1 VLTLFYICQVLESFE
16 FLSRPEFT
24 DATQSLANPD
34 GIIEGCRSTVEEI
47 SKGLDGLSLTDASHI
62 APSKRRRIKGALQ
75 WVMEE
80 SKFRKLLDET
90 MKHKST
96 ITLALLG
103 EITTDVK
110 CIKRKVEDIDDRLDA
125 RQRWEIYNWVEL
137 TNPTAIHQRACKN
150 HEKNTCQW
158 IHRVEQWND
167 WLSRKRRMIWLH
179 GIPGAGKTV
188 LASYLIEQ
196 TIAHC
201 QHQSSNRVECLYY
214 YCSFTHGQSEQRN
227 ETFPFLRWIVSQLC
241 RRSEDIPCAIID
253 LHRHNNIMSLEVLKE
268 ALGKLLEGLDV
279 LYIVL
284 DGVDESSPRDTLL
297 ELIQDLATQQI
308 FAKIQL
314 LVTSRRYGDIEAV
327 LRPLADP
334 SLPMSNDIVDEDI
347 RSFVDATMQ
356 RDQRFKQWPEA
367 LLKDISSAL
376 VKGAQGM

>member
-1 VLTLFYICQVLESFE
+1 VLESFE

-47 SKGLDGLSLTDASHI
+47 SRSLDGLSLTNVSHV
-62 APSKRRRIKGALQ
+62 APGKRQRIKGALQ
-75 WVMEE
+75 WGMKETNL
-80 SKFRKLLDET
+80 RKLLDDT

-103 EITTDVK
+103 EIITDVK
-110 CIKRKVEDIDDRLDA
+110 HIKRKVGNIHDRLDDNE
-125 RQRWEIYNWVEL
+125 RRKICDWVEL
-137 TNPTAIHQRACKN
+137 TNPTEIHHRACGN

-158 IHRVEQWND
+158 IHRVEQWNE
-167 WLSRKRRMIWLH
+167 WLSLQRRMIWLH

-188 LASYLIEQ
+188 LASYLFEQ
-196 TIAHC
+196 TIAHR
-201 QHQSSNRVECLYY
+201 QLQTSDRVEYLYY
-214 YCSFTHGQSEQRN
+214 YCSFTHGKLEQRN
-227 ETFPFLRWIVSQLC
+227 EMFPFLRWIVSQLC
-241 RRSEDIPCAIID
+241 RRSEDIPCDIVD
-253 LHRHNNIMSLEVLKE
+253 FHRRNNSLSLEMLKG
-268 ALGKLLEGLDV
+268 ALAKLLEGLDV

-297 ELIQDLATQQI
+297 ELIHDLATQQI

-327 LRPLADP
+327 LRPFADP

-356 RDQRFKQWPEA
+356 RDQRFKQWPDA